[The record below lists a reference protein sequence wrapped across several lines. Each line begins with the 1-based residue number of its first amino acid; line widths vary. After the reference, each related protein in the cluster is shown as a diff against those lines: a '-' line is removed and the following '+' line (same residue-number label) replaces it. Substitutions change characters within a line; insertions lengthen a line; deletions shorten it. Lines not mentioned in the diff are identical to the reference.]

1 MNLFAKQQER
11 NKCRETNVW
20 IPSGGRRNQKI
31 GIDTYTLLI
40 LCIKQITN
48 KNILCSTGNSTGCG
62 DPNGKEIQKGGAI
75 CICMADSLCCTVD
88 SNIILQ
94 TNYTPIKINLK
105 NKNENSKN
113 RIKKKKSRK

>member
-1 MNLFAKQQER
+1 
-11 NKCRETNVW
+11 
-20 IPSGGRRNQKI
+20 
-31 GIDTYTLLI
+31 
-40 LCIKQITN
+40 
-48 KNILCSTGNSTGCG
+48 
-62 DPNGKEIQKGGAI
+62 
-75 CICMADSLCCTVD
+75 MADSLCCTVD